1 MSKIL
6 KPYTIIPQ
14 DLYVQR
20 DADKQV
26 KNIINDMGRPGYVLV
41 SRQMGKT
48 NLLLN
53 AKRNFEID
61 NNVFVY
67 VDLSNSFDNAK
78 SCFENIIDVAIDSN
92 YEKFEEVS
100 KKIFKN
106 RKEQI
111 EATPHKQHNYELR
124 LLLQALNGGKIVI
137 MLDEID
143 ALTKTNYSDQI
154 FSQIR
159 SSYFAS
165 RVNYKEF
172 FNLTYLLSGVIE
184 PNEIIKDSKISP
196 FNIGQKIYLDDFS
209 KEEFKSFIR
218 TAELHLT
225 IDLEDRIYYWT
236 NGNPRMTWD
245 ICAEIENHLL
255 NGSIS
260 ISTIDKIVNE
270 LYLTTFDK
278 PPIDNIREL
287 VKEDSEI
294 RNSIIEIEYK
304 KGGEVSDRIKSK
316 LYLAGIINYN
326 EKNIHIK
333 NEILRQSLSLEWIK
347 SLEEEEKGLVKIAID
362 YFEKENYLESLQNF
376 EKYLSTN
383 TFKEIDKSSNYY
395 YMGTAA
401 YSINLFDKTI
411 EYLKQTSF
419 DKIDESRSYYSA
431 INLIGLSNLYKD
443 NIDESLACFKEVIE
457 SDRKD
462 EIFAIALVNYG
473 SISLKSDIKKY
484 KDEAEIIFKNIIN
497 ETGFDKEK
505 IDINRI
511 NELKSISHYNL
522 GKIYSSSNDKINAL
536 KQYELAIEY
545 SAEAK
550 KSKMLLE
557 LLTVLENEND
567 KIKRIDEL
575 IDLIIKNKI
584 KPVNDDYEKP
594 FSFNYL
600 DLKNL
605 LILIYLDYNELFLE
619 KSKPL
624 FKLLDDK
631 QLSVQLFEL
640 AIHLINNKNIESG
653 KKLLYDLY
661 ENFSNEEFG
670 IENEIKYKTLK
681 ILAYLYEDELKTKSI
696 EYCSL
701 FKSERFESVDNI
713 DFNIFAE
720 LIYHF
725 FETKK
730 YRDALNYVDIINS
743 VKSEVDNSYLANYL
757 VIYNL
762 EMNLNHLLNNREKVV
777 EKAKEIIRLVN
788 DDDIKRQKSNL
799 LGETGLEIIKQNAE
813 SILRPEALIQSPISV
828 SRKYGR
834 NEIIKVKYKKNG
846 AIIEAK
852 FKKLQKDINNN
863 ECFILN

>member
-1 MSKIL
+1 MNKIL

-14 DLYVQR
+14 ELYVQR

-53 AKRNFEID
+53 AKRNFEIG
-61 NNVFVY
+61 NNIFVY

-78 SCFENIIDVAIDSN
+78 NCFENIIDIAIDSN

-100 KKIFKN
+100 KKIFKSREEN
-106 RKEQI
+106 NET
-111 EATPHKQHNYELR
+111 TPHKQHNYELR
-124 LLLQALNGGKIVI
+124 LLLQALKGGKMVI

-209 KEEFKSFIR
+209 KEEFKNFIR
-218 TAELHLT
+218 TAELNLT
-225 IDLEDRIYYWT
+225 IDLEDRIYFWT

-245 ICAEIENHLL
+245 LCAEIENHLL
-255 NGSIS
+255 IGSIS

-304 KGGEVSDRIKSK
+304 KGGEISDRIKSK

-333 NEILRQSLSLEWIK
+333 NEILRQSISLEWIK
-347 SLEEEEKGLVKIAID
+347 SLEEDEKGLVKIAIED
-362 YFEKENYLESLQNF
+362 FDKENYLDSLQNF
-376 EKYLSTN
+376 EKFLLTN
-383 TFKEIDKSSNYY
+383 NFKVTEKSICYY
-395 YMGTAA
+395 YMGYGA
-401 YSINLFDKTI
+401 YRLNRFDKTL
-411 EYLKQTSF
+411 EYLEQTNF
-419 DKIDESRSYYSA
+419 DKLDESRLYYRTL
-431 INLIGLSNLYKD
+431 NLNGLANLYED
-443 NIDESLACFKEVIE
+443 NIVASLACFKEVID
-457 SDRKD
+457 SGRKD
-462 EIFAIALVNYG
+462 EIFVRALVNYG

-484 KDEAEIIFKNIIN
+484 KDEAEIIFNNIIN
-497 ETGFDKEK
+497 ETGFNKER
-505 IDINRI
+505 IDIEII

-522 GKIYSSSNDKINAL
+522 GQIYFSSNDTVNTL
-536 KQYELAIEY
+536 KQYESALEY
-545 SAEAK
+545 SVEDNK
-550 KSKMLLE
+550 PRMLLA
-557 LLTVLENEND
+557 LLGVLQDEND

-575 IDLIIKNKI
+575 INLVIKNKI
-584 KPVNDDYEKP
+584 NPIEDDPEKP
-594 FSFNYL
+594 ITFNYV
-600 DLKNL
+600 DLKKL
-605 LILIYLDYNELFLE
+605 LILIYINYKELFFY

-631 QLSVQLFEL
+631 QLSVQLYEL
-640 AIHLINNKNIESG
+640 AVYSINNNDLKSG
-653 KKLLYDLY
+653 EKLLQDIYH
-661 ENFSNEEFG
+661 NFDDKEFA
-670 IENEIKYKTLK
+670 IKDEIKYKTLK
-681 ILAYLYEDELKTKSI
+681 VLAFLYKDELKLKSI
-696 EYCSL
+696 EYCNL
-701 FKSERFESVDNI
+701 FKSERFESVNFI
-713 DFNIFAE
+713 DFNIFAN
-720 LIYHF
+720 LIYHYT
-725 FETKK
+725 EIKN
-730 YRDALNYVDIINS
+730 YGEALKYVDIINS
-743 VKSEVDNSYLANYL
+743 VKSEVDNIFLVNYL
-757 VIYNL
+757 VIYNQEL
-762 EMNLNHLLNNREKVV
+762 NLNHLLNNRPKVI
-777 EKAKEIIRLVN
+777 EKAKEIIALVN
-788 DDDIKRQKSNL
+788 DDEIKRQKSNL

-813 SILRPEALIQSPISV
+813 SILRPEAVIQSPISR

-846 AIIEAK
+846 AIIEGK

-863 ECFILN
+863 ECFIMN